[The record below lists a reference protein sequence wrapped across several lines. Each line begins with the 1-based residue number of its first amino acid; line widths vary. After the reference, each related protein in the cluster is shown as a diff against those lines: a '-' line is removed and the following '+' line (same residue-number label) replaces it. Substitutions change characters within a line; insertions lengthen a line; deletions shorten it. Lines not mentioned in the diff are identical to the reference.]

1 MKTLLERLK
10 DEHVITLH
18 NKGEEFPHTTDAV
31 FDALK
36 ENTRWTD
43 LTYEII
49 CILNNDLELS
59 DYSPST
65 ISNLFND

>member
-1 MKTLLERLK
+1 MKTLLDRLK
-10 DEHVITLH
+10 DEHVIVLH
-18 NKGEEFPHTTDAV
+18 HRGEEFPHTIDAV
-31 FDALK
+31 FDVLK

-49 CILNNDLELS
+49 YILNNHLELK
-59 DYSPST
+59 DYSPTT